1 MKICRIFAC
10 TLATSC
16 VILVANFSVDMAHAE
31 EGFGTITGQVVYDGP
46 VPKRKLLFR
55 KSDPNAKDPEI
66 CAAGDLYADDLIID
80 PKTKGIANV
89 FVYIYFRNAKGM
101 TIHPSLKKPKKNEVV
116 LDQKGCRFIPHAMI
130 IRAGQTVVLKSQD
143 ACSHNT
149 RSTAIK
155 NEAFNISVPANDREG
170 IRKNNQ
176 QQAEIL
182 PLPVECNIHP
192 WMKAW
197 WLTIDHPYA
206 TITDKHGKF
215 KIEKLPAGTFE
226 FRVWHE
232 RVGYID
238 QDPVKERIQHF
249 QFTVESGTAKK
260 DKITPAD
267 PIKVPPKA
275 FE

>member
-16 VILVANFSVDMAHAE
+16 VILAANFSIDTARAE
-31 EGFGTITGQVVYDGP
+31 EGFGTITGQVVFDGP
-46 VPKRKLLFR
+46 VPKRKLLF
-55 KSDPNAKDPEI
+55 KIGAPAAKNPEV
-66 CAAGDLYADDLIID
+66 CAAKALYADDLIVD
-80 PKTKGIANV
+80 EQTKGIANV
-89 FVYIYFRNAKGM
+89 FVYIFYRNAQGM
-101 TIHPSLKKPKKNEVV
+101 TIHPSLKKPKKKEVV

-130 IRAGQTVVLKSQD
+130 IRTGQTVILKSQD

-149 RSTAIK
+149 RSTAIN
-155 NEAFNISVPANDREG
+155 NEAFNDSVPANDRKG
-170 IRKNNQ
+170 IRKNTQ
-176 QQAEIL
+176 QQAELL

-206 TITDKHGKF
+206 TITDKQGKF
-215 KIEKLPAGTFE
+215 KIEKLPAGKIE

-238 QDPVKERIQHF
+238 RK
-249 QFTVESGTAKK
+249 FTVTVISGTAKK
-260 DKITPAD
+260 DKITPVK
-267 PIKVPPKA
+267 PIKVPAKA
-275 FE
+275 FESE